1 MERYESAIK
10 VVKASDATIFDR
22 LTDLAAIGQ
31 SLPPQLVKDWEA
43 TADECHFSVDKVGR
57 VGVKIE
63 EKQPFG
69 LVKYGVTGQVPIG
82 MSLFVQIKPAPD
94 DANESRIRLTLL
106 ADIPFMLKAM
116 VGGKLQELVDKLAD
130 AFATRLSF

>member
-22 LTDLAAIGQ
+22 LTDLAVIGQ
-31 SLPPQLVKDWEA
+31 ALPPQVVKDWEA
-43 TADECHFSVDKVGR
+43 TDECHFTVDKVGR
-57 VGVKIE
+57 VGLKIE
-63 EKQPFG
+63 GKQPFA
-69 LVKYGVTGQVPIG
+69 LVKYTVTAQVPIG

-106 ADIPFMLKAM
+106 ADIPFMFKAM
-116 VGGKLQELVDKLAD
+116 VGGKLQDVVNKLAD

>member
-31 SLPPQLVKDWEA
+31 ALPPQVVKDWEA
-43 TADECHFSVDKVGR
+43 TADECHFTVDKVGR
-57 VGVKIE
+57 VGLKIE
-63 EKQPFG
+63 GKQPFA
-69 LVKYGVTGQVPIG
+69 LVKYTVTAQVPVG

-94 DANESRIRLTLL
+94 DANESRIRLTIT
-106 ADIPFMLKAM
+106 ANIPFMLKAM